1 MNDSEHDLQVMREQM
16 ALQGVEQD
24 LEELE
29 HRESDEG
36 INEDHPDF
44 NQNEFMFKKRPVPG
58 F

>member
-44 NQNEFMFKKRPVPG
+44 N
-58 F
+58 